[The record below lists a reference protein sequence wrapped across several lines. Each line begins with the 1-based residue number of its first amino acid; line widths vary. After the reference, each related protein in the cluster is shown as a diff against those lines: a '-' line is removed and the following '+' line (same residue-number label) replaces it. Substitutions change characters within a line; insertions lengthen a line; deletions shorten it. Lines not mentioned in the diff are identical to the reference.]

1 MNKYIKLIRNIG
13 NFTIGNLGSKFLTF
27 LIVPLYTYVLTTEE
41 YGLIDTTITL
51 VSLFLPFFT
60 CAIYEAILRYTLNSK
75 YTKEE
80 VFTNCFIVL
89 ILGFLIFIFVMPII
103 NLFIDFNFLL
113 YFILLLITQGIYT
126 FFQQFSKGIDR
137 NQVYTISGLI
147 YTFIMLLLNVLF
159 LVNFK
164 MGIPGYFLSM
174 IIGYT
179 ISSIYITITTNIF
192 KYFKVNV
199 ISKESIKVY
208 LKYSIPL
215 VPNSIMWWV
224 MNASSKFFILYF
236 LDLSANGIY
245 AIAFKIPTVISMFSQ
260 IFFQAWQISAVE
272 EENSSSKST
281 YYSKIY
287 NLFSIVMFGISSFLL
302 VVLKPLILNF
312 FSQDYIDAWEYI
324 PFLILAVVFSSFS
337 SFIGV
342 NYIVSKKTSGVFT
355 SSLIGAIANCI
366 FNILLIPCIGLYGAS
381 IATLLSY
388 FIMWIIRYRDTKK
401 QINIKINKFAYLFNI
416 LIITF
421 QIILLYIP
429 FSNNLIFVLF
439 LFIILAVVDFY
450 QIYLSFKRI

>member
-13 NFTIGNLGSKFLTF
+13 IFTIGNLGSKFLTF

-41 YGLIDTTITL
+41 YGLVDTTITL
-51 VSLFLPFFT
+51 VSLLLPFFT

-75 YTKEE
+75 YSKED

-89 ILGFLIFIFVMPII
+89 ILGFLIFILVMPII

-147 YTFIMLLLNVLF
+147 YTFIMLVLNVLF

-174 IIGYT
+174 IVGYT

-192 KYFKVNV
+192 KYFRVSV

-208 LKYSIPL
+208 LRYSIPL

-272 EENSSSKST
+272 EENSTSKST

-355 SSLIGAIANCI
+355 SSLIGAITNCV
-366 FNILLIPCIGLYGAS
+366 FNIILIPYIGLYGAS

-388 FIMWIIRYRDTKK
+388 FIMWIIRYWDTKK
-401 QINIKINKFAYLFNI
+401 QINIQMNKFVYLFNT
-416 LIITF
+416 LIIAF
-421 QIILLYIP
+421 QIILLYMP

-439 LFIILAVVDFY
+439 LFLILAVVDFH
-450 QIYLSFKRI
+450 QIYSLFKKN

>member
-13 NFTIGNLGSKFLTF
+13 IFTIGNLGSKFLTF

-41 YGLIDTTITL
+41 YGLVDTTITL

>member
-13 NFTIGNLGSKFLTF
+13 IFTIGNLGSKFLTF

>member
-13 NFTIGNLGSKFLTF
+13 IFTIGNLGSKFLTF

-41 YGLIDTTITL
+41 YGLVDTTITL

-199 ISKESIKVY
+199 ISKEPIKVY